1 MFIKKQ
7 KPAVK
12 GQMLLGT
19 QPLEVLSIL
28 SRKQEQTGEV
38 SQAGEEVL

>member
-19 QPLEVLSIL
+19 QPLEVLSNFVQ
-28 SRKQEQTGEV
+28 K
-38 SQAGEEVL
+38 AGGGLESFPDW